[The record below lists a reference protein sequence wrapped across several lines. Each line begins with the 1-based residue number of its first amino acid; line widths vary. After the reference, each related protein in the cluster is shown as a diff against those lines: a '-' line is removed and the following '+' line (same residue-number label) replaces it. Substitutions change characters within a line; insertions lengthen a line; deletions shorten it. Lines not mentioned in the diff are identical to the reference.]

1 MWKIFNLILPL
12 ISRFSL
18 HSNLINSSSIRLKP
32 LRTEFYVFHFNS
44 EFIRE
49 NKETSLSLLEHQ
61 VEPESGPDYPSID
74 FALTLAGCWRRCW
87 TVQERDKTPV
97 SPGSTVEA
105 GLARSGGDH
114 GRTTIPRQGDSH
126 SVITPP
132 VLQVRTTR
140 SCHQLRSGGKV
151 GEGEGS
157 ISEKTRSEVN
167 FYALVES
174 PFF

>member
-61 VEPESGPDYPSID
+61 VEPVSGPDCPSID

-140 SCHQLRSGGKV
+140 STIIR
-151 GEGEGS
+151 GEGRGWGRLHLWKNEVRGQLLCSCRVS
-157 ISEKTRSEVN
+157 I
-167 FYALVES
+167 F
-174 PFF
+174 